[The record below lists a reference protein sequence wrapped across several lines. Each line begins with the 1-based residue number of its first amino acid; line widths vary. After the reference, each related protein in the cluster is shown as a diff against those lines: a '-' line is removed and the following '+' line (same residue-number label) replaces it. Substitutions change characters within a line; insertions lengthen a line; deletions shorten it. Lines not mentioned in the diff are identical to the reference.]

1 MSISDKFQTFCSNIQ
16 ISQNVAD
23 SVSYRYKRI
32 TRQLNS
38 DFYDLDSD
46 TSHSLY
52 VGSYGRNTAMNA
64 SDVDILFQL
73 KYSDYL
79 KYDRY
84 VINGQSS
91 LLQDVRIS
99 LLKTFSTSHISGD
112 GQVAEIDFEDNINF
126 DIVPAFINTDG
137 SFTYPDSNNGGSWK
151 TTNPKIEIESIRDA
165 NIQWNY
171 NLKRLCRM
179 TRAWKDYWD
188 VPIGGLLIDTLAYN
202 FMETWKYNDKSF
214 IYYDW
219 LTRDFF
225 KYLKDQNP
233 DQNYWRAPGSGQYII
248 RNGNFQYKAL
258 QCYNISLEAL
268 AYESNGQNYSANM
281 KWREIYG
288 SSFTN

>member
-1 MSISDKFQTFCSNIQ
+1 MGIPDKFQSFCSNIQ
-16 ISQNVAD
+16 ITQDVAN

-79 KYDRY
+79 KYNGY

-91 LLQDVRIS
+91 LLQDIRTS
-99 LLKTFSTSHISGD
+99 LLKTFGTSHISGD
-112 GQVAEIDFEDNINF
+112 GQVVEIDFNDNINF
-126 DIVPAFINTDG
+126 DIVPAFVNIDG

-151 TTNPKIEIESIRDA
+151 TTNPKREIESIRDA
-165 NIQWNY
+165 NIEWNS

-179 TRAWKDYWD
+179 IRAWKDHWN

-202 FMETWKYNDKSF
+202 FMENWKHRVNSF
-214 IYYDW
+214 VYYDW

-225 KYLKDQNP
+225 EYLKNQNP
-233 DQNYWRAPGSGQYII
+233 DQNYWRAPGSGQSVA
-248 RNGNFQYKAL
+248 RNGNFEYKAL

-268 AYESNGQNYSANM
+268 NYESNKQDYSANL

-288 SSFTN
+288 YNFPS